1 MFTVQR
7 QVTWYDLLAAANT
20 GTAYIS
26 GPVVLASTLVV
37 NGAVAINNTLTLG
50 NALTISMNT
59 PTLTLVYPGTNTVS
73 ISLPSSAQKIATSW
87 GYYLTM
93 QSTGNYLYPVYEA
106 KACVTATCS
115 YTATGTLD
123 QTYVLASSIPP
134 NTQLILFLTATMY
147 NNGGYTT
154 SVSAIFSNAT
164 VTLTT
169 TSTSAVTLTGS
180 ATVTTLTNGWL
191 TLQLSALAGGTA
203 FISNAAAV
211 LIPVAT

>member
-1 MFTVQR
+1 MSFTVER
-7 QVTWYDLLAAANT
+7 QVTWYDILAAVPT
-20 GTAYIS
+20 GTAYLS
-26 GPVVLASTLVV
+26 GPVVVGSSLAVSGSTPVI
-37 NGAVAINNTLTLG
+37 A
-50 NALTISMNT
+50 
-59 PTLTLVYPGTNTVS
+59 LVYPGTNTVS
-73 ISLPSSAQKIATSW
+73 LILPSSLQRIYTSW
-87 GYYLTM
+87 GSYLTM

-115 YTATGTLD
+115 YTATAILD

-134 NTQLILFLTATMY
+134 NTQLILFLTVTMY

-191 TLQLSALAGGTA
+191 TLELSALAGGTA
-203 FISNAAAV
+203 YISNAAAV